1 MRRLA
6 TSSTLGLGLLVPV
19 TLALA
24 LAPRAA
30 SAAPSHTV
38 RIATLAPKNSSWGKV
53 YAAWQKAVEKKSEGK
68 LELQMFFNGVQ
79 GNEDA
84 MVSKIRTGQLDGAA
98 LTSVGLSMAYKS
110 VLVLQLP
117 GVMTSWKE
125 LDQVRAQLQPD
136 LEAGIRGAGF
146 DIAGWG
152 DVGLIRQ
159 FSKGFE
165 VRRPDDVQNR
175 RPAVWRNEP
184 MGPMV
189 YSTIG
194 KTVPVPVDAMEM
206 LPALRAGNVNII
218 NAPAL
223 AAEQLQWTPYL
234 DHVMDQ
240 VSVCAVGGLMFKKG
254 ALDGMPPDLRKTWDD
269 LQKRASETQ
278 LGKIRQ
284 LDEESFGRIVQKMK
298 VIKLTQAERDEWEK
312 LLRKVVERLARGTF
326 EKSLVNKVL
335 TIRGFKPVE

>member
-1 MRRLA
+1 MNKLARLGA
-6 TSSTLGLGLLVPV
+6 LSALGFGLL
-19 TLALA
+19 AA
-24 LAPRAA
+24 APSTA
-30 SAAPSHTV
+30 SAAPSHTI
-38 RIATLAPKNSSWGKV
+38 RLATMAPKNSSWGKV
-53 YAAWQKAVEKKSEGK
+53 YAAWEKAVEKKSEGK
-68 LELQMFFNGVQ
+68 LALQMFFNGVQ

-98 LTSVGLSMAYKS
+98 LTSVGMSMAFKS

-117 GVMTSWKE
+117 GVMRNWKE
-125 LDQVRAQLQPD
+125 LDQVRSQLQPE
-136 LEAGIRGAGF
+136 LEAGVKAAGF
-146 DIAGWG
+146 TIAGWG

-159 FSKGFE
+159 FTKGFE
-165 VRRPDDVQNR
+165 IRKPEDVQNR

-184 MGPMV
+184 MGPMI

-194 KTVPVPVDAMEM
+194 KVVSVPLDAMEM
-206 LPALRAGNVNII
+206 LPALRAGNVNVI

-234 DHVMDQ
+234 DHVMDE
-240 VSVCAVGGLMFKKG
+240 VSVCAVGGLMFKNG
-254 ALDGMPPDLRKTWDD
+254 ALDGMPPDLRAIWDD
-269 LQKRASETQ
+269 LQKRAAAAQ
-278 LGKIRQ
+278 LGKIRA
-284 LDEESFGRIVQKMK
+284 LDEESFTRIAQKMK
-298 VIKLTQAERDEWEK
+298 VTKLTQAERDVWEK